1 MTQPQIAVG
10 AIVIHDGAL
19 LMVQRAQDPGK
30 GLWSLPGGRV
40 ERGEYLADALRREV
54 EEETGLTVEMGELA
68 GILEVPGDEFHYVIL
83 DFHATLDGDATPVPG
98 TDAGDVRWVPLK
110 EVAHMDCT
118 PRFVETMTAWKVLAD
133 DE

>member
-10 AIVIHDGAL
+10 AIVIHEGAL
-19 LMVQRAQDPGK
+19 LMVQRAHDPGK

-40 ERGEYLADALRREV
+40 EQGEYLADALCREV
-54 EEETGLTVEMGELA
+54 LEETGLTVTMGELA

-83 DFHATLDGDATPVPG
+83 DFHASVDGETSPRPG